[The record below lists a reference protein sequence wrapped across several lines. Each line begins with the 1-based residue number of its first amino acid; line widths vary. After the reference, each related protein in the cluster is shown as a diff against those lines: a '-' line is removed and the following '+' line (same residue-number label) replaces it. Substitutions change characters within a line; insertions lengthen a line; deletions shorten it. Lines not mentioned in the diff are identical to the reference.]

1 MRLLVS
7 CIPYDGG
14 KSGIS
19 VYTREVV
26 GELAAQGHELTLLC
40 EPPARKEA
48 NVKCKMENGELDGGA
63 SAIIH
68 SPFYTLHSPIL
79 SMLWHLFV
87 LPFWIWRRRRDFDGF
102 VICAANRRV
111 CAWYP
116 IPTTA
121 TVHDLANFHI
131 PGKYSRLRMF
141 YLAHILPHYAKK
153 AHRLVAVSGA
163 TKADMVKFWH
173 CREADVTVLYNG
185 LVVNRLSG
193 LVVNRLSGLVVKRLG
208 GEVVN
213 HPTTIPPNHPT
224 TIPPN
229 HPTTIPPNHLT
240 TIPLNHQTTQP
251 PNHPTTQPPNHQ
263 TTILYISR
271 IEHPGKNHVRLIEA
285 YGRLPREVAEKH
297 PLVIAGA
304 DWKDAEV
311 VHEAAAKSPHAD
323 LIRFTG
329 FVENANM
336 PRLWAEAGFYV
347 FPSLFEGFGL
357 SLAEAMARGVPCAC
371 SNNGSLGEIAG
382 DVAITFDP
390 ESVDDIAAALKTL
403 LGESEAD
410 REARIARGRE
420 WVKRFSWSDHAKGI
434 AKLIEEARGH
444 EGRESREGQEGSCL
458 SRLSRPSR
466 QETTSLFGIPVAR
479 VTESEAVERIV
490 ELAKR
495 RHSTADIRQPGDVR
509 HSTADNEVRAAFVAT
524 LNVDFVANAVSGW
537 PFGGNDELWGYL
549 KNADFVTA
557 DGMPIVLLS
566 KLLRRPLPERVTGA
580 DMVPAICRRCA
591 EEGLSVYV
599 LGGDRDAIEEAFEK
613 LGCRHSTTDDRH
625 PDVDCRMSNVK
636 NQPLLVAGIDDSFVK
651 LDREQPEI
659 VERINAAKPDI
670 LFVALGNPKQE
681 LWMGRNASK
690 LDVGVMIGIGGTFNF
705 IAGRVKRAP
714 KWVQKS
720 GLEWI
725 YRIIQEPGRL
735 WKRYA
740 YGLVKFSWLS
750 ARALAGGYR

>member
-7 CIPYDGG
+7 CIPYDKG

-19 VYTREVV
+19 VYVREVV
-26 GELAAQGHELTLLC
+26 RELAAQGHELTLLC
-40 EPPARKEA
+40 EPEA
-48 NVKCKMENGELDGGA
+48 CEEESVKLKVESVKLEVATTTIL
-63 SAIIH
+63 H
-68 SPFYTLHSPIL
+68 SPLYTLHSPVA

-87 LPFWIWRRRRDFDGF
+87 LPFWIRRHRREFDGF

-116 IPTTA
+116 LPTTA

-141 YLAHILPHYAKK
+141 YLAHVLPHYAKK
-153 AHRLVAVSGA
+153 AQRLVAVSEA
-163 TKADMVKFWH
+163 TKTDMVKFWH
-173 CREADVTVLYNG
+173 CREKDVTVLYNG
-185 LVVNRLSG
+185 LTCEVG
-193 LVVNRLSGLVVKRLG
+193 VKSWSWRKDVEEV
-208 GEVVN
+208 GESSSSSRKDVKF
-213 HPTTIPPNHPT
+213 HSPTQNSNSPT
-224 TIPPN
+224 
-229 HPTTIPPNHLT
+229 PTQNS
-240 TIPLNHQTTQP
+240 NSS
-251 PNHPTTQPPNHQ
+251 
-263 TTILYISR
+263 ILYISR

-285 YGRLPREVAEKH
+285 YSRLPRSLAEVH

-311 VHEAAAKSPHAD
+311 VHEAASKSPHAD

-329 FVENANM
+329 FVSNEDM
-336 PRLWAEAGFYV
+336 PRLWEEAGFYV

-357 SLAEAMARGVPCAC
+357 SLVEAMAKGIPCAC
-371 SNNGSLGEIAG
+371 SNNGSLGEIAA

-390 ESVDDIAAALKTL
+390 ENVDDIASALGRL
-403 LGESEAD
+403 LSESETERA
-410 REARIARGRE
+410 ARVARGLE
-420 WVKRFSWSDHAKGI
+420 HIKKFSWADHAKGI
-434 AKLIEEARGH
+434 VGLVDDMRRASSV
-444 EGRESREGQEGSCL
+444 SR
-458 SRLSRPSR
+458 
-466 QETTSLFGIPVAR
+466 LFGIPVAR
-479 VTESEAVERIV
+479 VTQPEAVERIISF
-490 ELAKR
+490 AKR
-495 RHSTADIRQPGDVR
+495 GKLERIVRVGERNNSTLQLKTPTPTRKP
-509 HSTADNEVRAAFVAT
+509 AFVAT

-549 KNADFVTA
+549 MNADFVTA

-566 KLLRRPLPERVTGA
+566 RLLRRGLPARVTGA

-591 EEGLSVYV
+591 EEGLKVYV
-599 LGGDRDAIEEAFEK
+599 LGGDKDAVAEAFAK
-613 LGCRHSTTDDRH
+613 LGVKCLAGHDDA
-625 PDVDCRMSNVK
+625 V
-636 NQPLLVAGIDDSFVK
+636 VK
-651 LDREQPEI
+651 LDEQQPEI

-690 LDVGVMIGIGGTFNF
+690 LDVGAMVGIGGTFNF
-705 IAGRVKRAP
+705 IAGKVKRAP
-714 KWVQKS
+714 KWMQKS

-735 WKRYA
+735 WRRYA

-750 ARALAGGYR
+750 LRAIMGRYE

>member
-19 VYTREVV
+19 VYVREVV
-26 GELAAQGHELTLLC
+26 RELAAQGHTLTLLA
-40 EPPARKEA
+40 EPAASGSVECRMESVELE
-48 NVKCKMENGELDGGA
+48 NVAITILH
-63 SAIIH
+63 SQFSIIH
-68 SPFYTLHSPIL
+68 SPAWTRRPVL
-79 SMLWHLFV
+79 SMAWHLFV
-87 LPFWIWRRRRDFDGF
+87 LPFWIWRHRREFDGF

-116 IPTTA
+116 LPTTA

-131 PGKYSRLRMF
+131 PGKYSRSRMF
-141 YLAHILPHYAKK
+141 YLAHVLPFFAKR
-153 AHRLVAVSGA
+153 AQRLVAVSGA
-163 TKADMVKFWH
+163 TKTDMVKFWH
-173 CREADVTVLYNG
+173 CREDDVTVLYNG
-185 LVVNRLSG
+185 LTGNGERAQLST
-193 LVVNRLSGLVVKRLG
+193 LNSQLS
-208 GEVVN
+208 
-213 HPTTIPPNHPT
+213 
-224 TIPPN
+224 
-229 HPTTIPPNHLT
+229 
-240 TIPLNHQTTQP
+240 
-251 PNHPTTQPPNHQ
+251 
-263 TTILYISR
+263 TILYISR
-271 IEHPGKNHVRLIEA
+271 IEHPGKNHLRLIEA
-285 YGRLPREVAEKH
+285 YSRLPRPLAEAH

-329 FVENANM
+329 FVASEDM
-336 PRLWAEAGFYV
+336 PRLWDEAGFYV

-357 SLAEAMARGVPCAC
+357 SLVEAMAKGIPCAC

-382 DVAITFDP
+382 DVAVTFNP
-390 ESVDDIAAALKTL
+390 ESVDDIAAALEKL
-403 LGESEAD
+403 LGESAEA
-410 REARIARGRE
+410 RAERIARGLE
-420 WVKRFSWSDHAKGI
+420 HVKKFSWADHAKGI
-434 AKLIEEARGH
+434 AELIGNCIGH
-444 EGRESREGQEGSCL
+444 KEQEKTGEGYCKSF
-458 SRLSRPSR
+458 
-466 QETTSLFGIPVAR
+466 LFGIPVAR
-479 VTESEAVERIV
+479 LTEPEAVERIISF
-490 ELAKR
+490 AKR
-495 RHSTADIRQPGDVR
+495 EKLSSTLQLETP
-509 HSTADNEVRAAFVAT
+509 TPTNKAAFVAT

-549 KNADFVTA
+549 KNADLVTA

-566 KLLRRPLPERVTGA
+566 RLLRRGLPERVTGA

-599 LGGDRDAIEEAFEK
+599 LGGDKDAVAEAFEK
-613 LGCRHSTTDDRH
+613 LKIENGELRIAGVDD
-625 PDVDCRMSNVK
+625 
-636 NQPLLVAGIDDSFVK
+636 AFVK

-681 LWMGRNASK
+681 LWMGRNLAK
-690 LDVGVMIGIGGTFNF
+690 LDVGAVIGIGGTFNF
-705 IAGRVKRAP
+705 IAGKVKRAP

-735 WKRYA
+735 WRRYA

-750 ARALAGGYR
+750 LLHVFGGYRR